1 MPDPPSVFLS
11 LLSPTLTPVC
21 LSPAFLLFLSH
32 GTLVLSP
39 PFPLLSSFSGSPLLL
54 ALPPLRYPHL
64 GPASTSFFSRACP
77 LSRLLKRRL
86 DF

>member
-11 LLSPTLTPVC
+11 PLSPTLTPVC

-39 PFPLLSSFSGSPLLL
+39 PFPLLSSFSGSP
-54 ALPPLRYPHL
+54 PTFGSPSSKIPTSRPSQHL
-64 GPASTSFFSRACP
+64 ILF
-77 LSRLLKRRL
+77 
-86 DF
+86 